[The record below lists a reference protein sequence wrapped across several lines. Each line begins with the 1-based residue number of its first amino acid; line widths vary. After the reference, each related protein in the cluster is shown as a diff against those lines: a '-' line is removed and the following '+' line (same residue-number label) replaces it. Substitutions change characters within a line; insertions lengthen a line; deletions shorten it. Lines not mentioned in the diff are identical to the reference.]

1 MVDNLGFSNDDALDG
16 DEGAARYK
24 LLSLYAVCGVL
35 LFYRRQLGA
44 AGAEEESGLV
54 AAIDECLVKARDTYK
69 ESLQAHG
76 ESLKHYV
83 AASEKSQS
91 R

>member
-44 AGAEEESGLV
+44 ARKGRPQRLGDAAALLGAVAPRAADGLRLS
-54 AAIDECLVKARDTYK
+54 AA
-69 ESLQAHG
+69 G
-76 ESLKHYV
+76 
-83 AASEKSQS
+83 AA
-91 R
+91 